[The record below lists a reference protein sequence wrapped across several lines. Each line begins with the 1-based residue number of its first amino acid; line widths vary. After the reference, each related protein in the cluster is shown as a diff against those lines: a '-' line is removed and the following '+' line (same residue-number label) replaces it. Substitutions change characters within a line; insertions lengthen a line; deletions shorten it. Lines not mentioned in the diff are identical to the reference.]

1 MTIVKHY
8 PAFSVLMSVYKKE
21 KPQYLD
27 LALKSIE
34 DQTVRPQE
42 IILVED
48 GPISFELKKTI
59 AKHKKIFG
67 NNFKVIISKRN
78 LGLGAA
84 LKLGTKYVTTEWIA
98 RMDSDD
104 FSIPKRFEL
113 QLRAIVDQPDLG
125 IIGGQIKEFSSSIN
139 NVVGERKV
147 PTSED
152 KIRTFVKWRSP
163 FNHPTV
169 MINKNILKQA
179 GGYVPFG
186 NLEDY
191 YLWSRILS
199 TRARVANLNTNL
211 VYMRV
216 DNGMY
221 KRRGNLNNLVYILR
235 LRKSLYKNGLVDWP
249 EEIFGNIMMI
259 SNLFLSPKLRKL
271 IYQYILHNSGGSND
285 NARHS

>member
-1 MTIVKHY
+1 MNNSAEESKNTI
-8 PAFSVLMSVYKKE
+8 
-21 KPQYLD
+21 
-27 LALKSIE
+27 
-34 DQTVRPQE
+34 
-42 IILVED
+42 
-48 GPISFELKKTI
+48 
-59 AKHKKIFG
+59 
-67 NNFKVIISKRN
+67 
-78 LGLGAA
+78 
-84 LKLGTKYVTTEWIA
+84 
-98 RMDSDD
+98 
-104 FSIPKRFEL
+104 
-113 QLRAIVDQPDLG
+113 
-125 IIGGQIKEFSSSIN
+125 
-139 NVVGERKV
+139 
-147 PTSED
+147 ED

-199 TRARVANLNTNL
+199 TRARVANLNANL

-216 DNGMY
+216 DNGTY

-235 LRKSLYKNGLVDWP
+235 LGKNLYKNGLVDWP
-249 EEIFGNIMMI
+249 EEIFGNIIMI